1 MSPMPGFMFATG
13 IENSYPVIAGR
24 GGGVRVDQMEKCGHY
39 EHWKED
45 LRLVAE
51 LGIHYLRW
59 GPAIYKTFL
68 GAGKY
73 DFMWVD
79 DVLEEMRR
87 LGIQPIMDL
96 CHFGVPDWLGNFQN
110 EEFPAYFAEYA
121 GEMAKRYPD
130 AHYWTPV
137 NEILVCATFSGLY
150 GWWNERGMTD
160 RTFVRAMLNLCKA
173 NVLAMRAILEYVP
186 EAVFIQSE
194 SSEYVH
200 PSVPRVMKRAHFL
213 NQRRFVPLDL
223 TYAKNVSAEVY
234 RYLSANGMR
243 AAEYDYFMD
252 QTLKARCIMGTDYY
266 VTNEH
271 LVRPNG
277 ELIPSGEFFG
287 YYVIAKQY
295 YDRYGLPLMHTETNL
310 WEVDGSVQWLW
321 KEWNC
326 MLRLR
331 QDGVPIVGFTWYSL
345 TDQMDWD
352 TTLREDAHRVNTVGL
367 YDLQRQIRRV
377 GQNYKRLITDWREML
392 PAGSNALML
401 V

>member
-1 MSPMPGFMFATG
+1 MPGFMFATG

>member
-1 MSPMPGFMFATG
+1 MFATG
-13 IENSYPVIAGR
+13 IENSYPVITGA
-24 GGGVRVDQMEKCGHY
+24 GGGTRIDQMDKCGHY
-39 EHWKED
+39 KHWRED

-73 DFMWVD
+73 DFTWVD
-79 DVLEEMRR
+79 DVLEEMKR
-87 LGIQPIMDL
+87 LKIQPIVDL

-110 EEFPAYFAEYA
+110 EDFPKYFAEYA
-121 GEMAKRYPD
+121 GAMAERYPEI
-130 AHYWTPV
+130 HYWTPV
-137 NEILVCATFSGLY
+137 NEILVCAIFSGLY
-150 GWWNERGMTD
+150 GWWNERGTTD
-160 RTFVRAMLNLCKA
+160 QTFVRAMLNLCKA
-173 NVLAMRAILEYVP
+173 NVLAMRAILKHVP

-200 PSVPRVMKRAHFL
+200 SSVPGVMKRAHFL
-213 NQRRFVPLDL
+213 NQRRFLPLDL

-234 RYLSANGMR
+234 RYLIMHGMR
-243 AAEYDYFMD
+243 ESEYDYFMG

-271 LVRPNG
+271 LMRPDG

-287 YYVIAKQY
+287 YYVIARQY
-295 YDRYGLPLMHTETNL
+295 YERYGLPLMHTETNL
-310 WEVDGSVQWLW
+310 WEADGSVQWLW

-352 TTLREDAHRVNTVGL
+352 TTLREDARRVNTVGL

-377 GQNYKRLITDWREML
+377 GQNYKRLIADWREML

>member
-1 MSPMPGFMFATG
+1 MFATG